1 MSHTMPLF
9 LRLVFI
15 CMTTC
20 KGGWVKWKRKVE
32 SCFPLLSLFFSLSL
46 SPSFLNKLRVF
57 IIHHLADR
65 WVLLENIRKC
75 LKSHIYANGMLRLVG
90 GMPEFLICL
99 DQCGKWRRQVIAL
112 DNLWSNNWIVK
123 EEGHAE
129 KESNFLI

>member
-1 MSHTMPLF
+1 MSLL

-15 CMTTC
+15 CMSKC
-20 KGGWVKWKRKVE
+20 KGGWVKWKRKVG
-32 SCFPLLSLFFSLSL
+32 SCFPVLSLSFSLSL